1 MKPTVDEMETALD
14 AARRM
19 RSADVDPH
27 HVARCLLYLQDRD
40 LLLEELLI
48 RVERYLQFGM
58 PSEEHAKMR
67 RLINKIRELEVR
79 ESGGNELDYGL

>member
-1 MKPTVDEMETALD
+1 VKPTVEEMETALD

-19 RSADVDPH
+19 RRADVDPH
-27 HVARCLLYLQDRD
+27 HIAQCLLYLQDRD
-40 LLLEELLI
+40 VLLEEMLT

-58 PSEEHAKMR
+58 PSDEHAKLR
-67 RLINKIRELEVR
+67 RLVNKIRELEVR

>member
-1 MKPTVDEMETALD
+1 MKPTVEEMETALD

-19 RSADVDPH
+19 SRADVDPH
-27 HVARCLLYLQDRD
+27 HIAQCLLYLQDRD
-40 LLLEELLI
+40 VLLEELLT

-67 RLINKIRELEVR
+67 RLISRIRELEVR
-79 ESGGNELDYGL
+79 QGGGDELDYGL